1 MSDPKDYSISFV
13 ANVDPE
19 INGGLQHNYT
29 MPADA
34 TAEQLIGRAT
44 MLHDVAWSLVRKRN
58 ERIYIRDYC
67 VREQRQRQLAA
78 VRKAGRKVDEKLL
91 QDEERGIETKL
102 LRLEADIRVDAKMA
116 GEDGDAVMGRL
127 HEEARQHLDT
137 VSTVQ

>member
-34 TAEQLIGRAT
+34 TAAQLIERAT

-58 ERIYIRDYC
+58 ERIYIRDFC
-67 VREQRQRQLAA
+67 VRQQRQAQLAQ
-78 VRKAGRKVDEKLL
+78 VRKADRKVDEKLM
-91 QDEERGIETKL
+91 QQEEVGIETKL

-116 GEDGDAVMGRL
+116 GEDGDAVMARL
-127 HEEARQHLDT
+127 HEEARQHLNA
-137 VSTVQ
+137 VSVQ